1 MFSSVSI
8 RIRLFVGF
16 ISLLILAVG
25 IITPVMLS
33 KVNEAV
39 TQSTNSQLSEL
50 FNNMELQLKEQANR
64 AEAMSALVAN
74 IPAVQKAFAQQD
86 RETLSELLHNSFL
99 VLKDNYGARQFQFH
113 TPPATSFLRVHKL
126 EKFGD
131 DLSGFRKTVLETNST
146 KQPVKGLE
154 IGVAGLGMRGLV
166 PVFYQDQHVG
176 SLEFG
181 LSFGQS
187 FFDRFKEEHHVEIA
201 MHLNRDGTYDTFATT
216 MEESLLTTNMLTDAY
231 NGTIVTE
238 KRDFQNRISI
248 VMARSVKDFSGQAIG
263 VVEIVF
269 DNSANEQLISEALI
283 SALAVGL
290 VVILLGLFVSMLIT
304 RSIVKP
310 ICETADSM
318 WEIAEG
324 EGDLRVRLS
333 SEGNNELSNL
343 SNAFNQFVTK
353 IQGTISEVQGTI
365 SQLTQMAEKLLQSST
380 HTKTNIAEQSSE
392 TEQVATAINEL
403 RSTAQEVA
411 SNAAQAAEAAR
422 DADNEVVNGNNVVQ
436 ASITSI
442 NQLAQ
447 GVEESAITIR
457 GVETQSDDI
466 GGILEV
472 IRNIADQTNLLA
484 LNAAIEAARAG
495 EQGRGFAVVAD
506 EVRTLASRTQDATQ
520 QIQEM
525 IGSLQEGAQSS
536 VQAMTH
542 SQEQV
547 KHSVEQ
553 AQMAGTALNSIT
565 SAITTI
571 SDMNVQI
578 ATAAEEQT
586 SVAEEINQNVVRI
599 SDSVTQTVQV
609 ADEVSSMSGTLTEL
623 ASNLEQLTD
632 RFKV

>member
-8 RIRLFVGF
+8 KIRLLIGF

-33 KVNEAV
+33 KVNQVV
-39 TQSTNSQLSEL
+39 TKATDSQLNQL
-50 FNNMELQLKEQANR
+50 FNNMEVQLKEQAYR

-74 IPAVQKAFAQQD
+74 IPAVQKAFSEQD
-86 RETLSELLHNSFL
+86 RETLSELLHNPFK
-99 VLKDNYGARQFQFH
+99 VLRDEYGARQFQFH
-113 TPPATSFLRVHKL
+113 TPPATSFLRVHNL

-146 KQPVKGLE
+146 KQPVRGLE

-166 PVFYQDQHVG
+166 PVSYQDQHVG

-187 FFDRFKEEHHVEIA
+187 FFDRFKEEYDVEIA
-201 MHLNRDGTYDTFATT
+201 MHLNRDGEYDTFATT
-216 MEESLLTTNMLTDAY
+216 MEESLLTTNMLSEAY
-231 NGTIVTE
+231 EGKVVTE
-238 KRDFQNRISI
+238 KRDFQGNASI
-248 VMARSVKDFSGQAIG
+248 VMARSVNDFSGKPIG

-269 DNSANEQLISEALI
+269 DSSENEQLISEALN
-283 SALAVGL
+283 SALVVGL

-310 ICETADSM
+310 ICGAADSM

-343 SNAFNQFVTK
+343 SNAFNQFVMK

-365 SQLTQMAEKLLQSST
+365 SQLTQIAESLLQSCN
-380 HTKTNIAEQSSE
+380 HTKKGVANQSSE
-392 TEQVATAINEL
+392 TEQVATAINEM

-411 SNAAQAAEAAR
+411 SNAAQAAEAAH
-422 DADNEVVNGNNVVQ
+422 DADNEVENGNNVVQ
-436 ASITSI
+436 ASIKSI

-447 GVEESAITIR
+447 GVEESAKTIR
-457 GVETQSDDI
+457 GVETQSDEI

-536 VQAMTH
+536 VQAMKH

-553 AQMAGTALNSIT
+553 AQLAGTALNSIT
-565 SAITTI
+565 TAITTI
-571 SDMNVQI
+571 SQMNVQI

-586 SVAEEINQNVVRI
+586 SVTEEINQNVVRI

-623 ASNLEQLTD
+623 ASSLKQLTD